1 MKKLE
6 EIIQRINELDDRLER
21 LESSFAKLIKEICEA
36 ESESSRASRKLKP
49 ESLLTYNRKLKPESR
64 EEILKLFPGEDIKR
78 LKTKDLIARIQM
90 WYPNIGKRTIET
102 LLSKFGFTK
111 KREYKEFHDK
121 IDELREDGT
130 AAPITIDSPT
140 SEIIDYIESSLR

>member
-6 EIIQRINELDDRLER
+6 EIIQKINELDDRLER
-21 LESSFAKLIKEICEA
+21 IEDCLAKSIKSICEA
-36 ESESSRASRKLKP
+36 ESTNKLYGRKLKP
-49 ESLLTYNRKLKPESR
+49 KSR

-121 IDELREDGT
+121 IDELREDDT